1 MSGKGKEMRAERT
14 LLMTWLLMVV
24 TTLVIRM
31 SGDIFIPSISHMATD
46 MGISEAQAT
55 SNLTYYYLWLMCSYI
70 LFGRLCDCVSK
81 KKMLLFSAFFCL
93 AGCMLCAL
101 APNLLVL
108 NIGRSLQALATGA
121 VLLTSQV
128 WIGSFSDKDN
138 MLGRLAWFSLIT
150 TLSPVLAPSIGG
162 FITDTLSWRYDFWLI
177 ALLCVLIIPAVG
189 LSKIV
194 GDTQESH
201 IGHIGSHIR
210 QTLTGYWQVLSHSPI
225 EHFSLTAQGLFLAQ
239 GTFSA
244 INSFLFVQEFG
255 VSATVLG
262 MLIIP
267 VVGGLVIGRFPTLWL
282 RKHYGVRLTFIVNTA
297 IVLLSA
303 AALIA
308 YYFITGSHNAVEV
321 ISALTI
327 QAMGFSGLAI
337 LSLNNSML
345 VAGNNKGVVSGF
357 YNFMNQGA
365 SLMGILVAQMLF
377 STGMH
382 ATDILQCSAYL
393 LIATTLL
400 GAWLFLR
407 MYPIYQ
413 ETLD

>member
-1 MSGKGKEMRAERT
+1 MRAERT

-177 ALLCVLIIPAVG
+177 ALLCVLN
-189 LSKIV
+189 
-194 GDTQESH
+194 
-201 IGHIGSHIR
+201 
-210 QTLTGYWQVLSHSPI
+210 
-225 EHFSLTAQGLFLAQ
+225 SL
-239 GTFSA
+239 
-244 INSFLFVQEFG
+244 
-255 VSATVLG
+255 
-262 MLIIP
+262 
-267 VVGGLVIGRFPTLWL
+267 
-282 RKHYGVRLTFIVNTA
+282 RLMHD
-297 IVLLSA
+297 S
-303 AALIA
+303 
-308 YYFITGSHNAVEV
+308 
-321 ISALTI
+321 
-327 QAMGFSGLAI
+327 
-337 LSLNNSML
+337 NN
-345 VAGNNKGVVSGF
+345 
-357 YNFMNQGA
+357 
-365 SLMGILVAQMLF
+365 I
-377 STGMH
+377 
-382 ATDILQCSAYL
+382 
-393 LIATTLL
+393 
-400 GAWLFLR
+400 
-407 MYPIYQ
+407 
-413 ETLD
+413 

>member
-1 MSGKGKEMRAERT
+1 
-14 LLMTWLLMVV
+14 
-24 TTLVIRM
+24 
-31 SGDIFIPSISHMATD
+31 
-46 MGISEAQAT
+46 
-55 SNLTYYYLWLMCSYI
+55 
-70 LFGRLCDCVSK
+70 
-81 KKMLLFSAFFCL
+81 
-93 AGCMLCAL
+93 MLCAL

-365 SLMGILVAQMLF
+365 ALMGILVAQVLF